1 MQLNTF
7 VDERMKILYAFS
19 FMHRGIAQVWAENE
33 TNAILSYTSMFA
45 TLAKLLSSIERT
57 FGDPD
62 QERTACA
69 QLHTLKMTMGMT
81 ADEYTA
87 KFKMLADR
95 TGFNDAALEDAFIQG
110 LPQSIL
116 FKVYLQT
123 SLPSGLYNWKT
134 IICNLDCLHWGFA
147 ELRQSICP
155 TRMQISQT
163 QTPQTQT
170 PTAIHMPD
178 TSAPMDIDQSRP
190 RPETHTCYNCGKS
203 GHLSHTCTKPQK
215 QRIRSTISAKKDLKS
230 LV

>member
-1 MQLNTF
+1 M
-7 VDERMKILYAFS
+7 
-19 FMHRGIAQVWAENE
+19 
-33 TNAILSYTSMFA
+33 
-45 TLAKLLSSIERT
+45 
-57 FGDPD
+57 
-62 QERTACA
+62 TACS
-69 QLHTLKMTMGMT
+69 QLHALKMTTGMT

-147 ELRQSICP
+147 ELRQSIHL
-155 TRMQISQT
+155 TKT

-170 PTAIHMPD
+170 FQPQTPAAIHMP
-178 TSAPMDIDQSRP
+178 
-190 RPETHTCYNCGKS
+190 
-203 GHLSHTCTKPQK
+203 
-215 QRIRSTISAKKDLKS
+215 
-230 LV
+230 